1 MKMLDKSFKFMLIL
15 LFLLMPRFSLA
26 EQKIVLSV
34 SKVKRLVLAQSL
46 GVKQLALD
54 AAIAKT
60 SLPELKGMFD
70 TNLKLSASHQVDKFR
85 RNSTFF
91 GDRTDTTAWG
101 ASLNKKFLSGTLAAL
116 SFDNIRQKTFGS
128 TIIAN
133 TPLYEPAFGLT
144 LEQPLLKNFFGTNDR
159 DRLKSTRLA
168 YEASDLA
175 TKRQIQSLMNQSLN
189 HFWSFVLAKKNL
201 QARQRSVE
209 EARRFSKITAEKNKL
224 GTVEQTDV
232 LAVRANVLT
241 RESEKL
247 NAASEVEQAVE
258 NLRASLSLQFD
269 VELQS
274 KVVPSLISANN
285 ASVEQKIAAALERR
299 TDYLSAHK
307 VLKRE
312 GVELA
317 MAKNSRL
324 PQIDLLGSYELN
336 EIDSDY
342 ASSLGA
348 DNPKWT
354 VGLNL
359 SLPLENRSARA
370 IYNRSKQKKLQ
381 ALYALKELEVKIGN
395 ELNRIVQELKLRRKT
410 VKKLAQAESL
420 EREKLFQELKKYRR
434 GRSSAENII
443 RFQDDLVLAEQRSIK
458 AWQQYYK
465 SLLEFELAS
474 GTIVDE
480 EVK

>member
-1 MKMLDKSFKFMLIL
+1 
-15 LFLLMPRFSLA
+15 
-26 EQKIVLSV
+26 
-34 SKVKRLVLAQSL
+34 
-46 GVKQLALD
+46 
-54 AAIAKT
+54 
-60 SLPELKGMFD
+60 
-70 TNLKLSASHQVDKFR
+70 
-85 RNSTFF
+85 
-91 GDRTDTTAWG
+91 
-101 ASLNKKFLSGTLAAL
+101 
-116 SFDNIRQKTFGS
+116 
-128 TIIAN
+128 
-133 TPLYEPAFGLT
+133 
-144 LEQPLLKNFFGTNDR
+144 
-159 DRLKSTRLA
+159 
-168 YEASDLA
+168 
-175 TKRQIQSLMNQSLN
+175 
-189 HFWSFVLAKKNL
+189 
-201 QARQRSVE
+201 
-209 EARRFSKITAEKNKL
+209 
-224 GTVEQTDV
+224 
-232 LAVRANVLT
+232 
-241 RESEKL
+241 
-247 NAASEVEQAVE
+247 
-258 NLRASLSLQFD
+258 
-269 VELQS
+269 QS

-359 SLPLENRSARA
+359 SVPLENRSARA

-434 GRSSAENII
+434 GRSSA
-443 RFQDDLVLAEQRSIK
+443 
-458 AWQQYYK
+458 
-465 SLLEFELAS
+465 
-474 GTIVDE
+474 
-480 EVK
+480 